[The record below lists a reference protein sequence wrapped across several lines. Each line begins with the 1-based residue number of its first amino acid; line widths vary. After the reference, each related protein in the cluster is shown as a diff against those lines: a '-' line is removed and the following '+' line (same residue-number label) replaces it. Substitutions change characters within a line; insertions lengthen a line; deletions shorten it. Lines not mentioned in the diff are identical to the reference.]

1 MIIIDL
7 IYNLSVLVALSV
19 LSGFIDSRYDR
30 NTSLGKTLQG
40 ILFGIVA
47 IIGMLYPFILEK
59 GIIFD
64 GRSIVISLCTLF
76 FGPIPG
82 LISSILAV
90 IFRIYIGGGGILTG
104 TLVITASFLI
114 GYLFHINKI
123 KRKFISTKVDL
134 YSFGFLVSAVMIGL
148 MLTLPTNFIGEAY
161 RTITAT
167 VMIFYPLITMLIG
180 KVLLDQE
187 ENKNYLDRINQE
199 KNLYLTTLYSIGD
212 GVITTDVKGIVKQ
225 MNPVAEQLTGWRE
238 SEAKGKPLE
247 EIFKIINEDNR
258 NIVANP
264 VQRVLNEGH
273 VIGLTNHA
281 LLLSKGGKEIPIAN
295 SGAPIKDVKG
305 NIIGVVLVFRD
316 QTGERAKQKAILKSE
331 EEFRNFFENSPLGKS
346 ITGIDGSVKVNKSF
360 CEMLGYSKDELLN
373 KKWEEIT
380 HPDDNQKSEDVA
392 KSLLNGKEENVRFEK
407 RYIHKKGNE
416 VWAEVNITLQRDA
429 QGNPKFFI
437 TTVNNI
443 TERKRVEESLKESE
457 EKFRSIMENSADAIF
472 ITDQNGKYI
481 YTNKAVTAMLG
492 YTSEEMESKKIT
504 DIVPQNRINEFLKIF
519 KRCLSE
525 GKVFAELELVKK
537 DGNNISTD
545 LNSVVLPGG
554 LIYGSCR
561 DISERKHAVKEIK
574 MLAHSLE
581 SISECV
587 SITDNNDVI
596 LYVNES
602 FLRTYG
608 YTKEELIGKHTSILR
623 PMNIPQDGLM
633 EILPETIMGGWK
645 GEIINKRKDGTLFPV
660 LLSTSVVKDENE
672 KPIALIGVAMDI
684 TEMKKNREELITAKE
699 KAEKSDKLKTEFLA
713 QMSHEIRS
721 PMNVALSF
729 TELIKEEFKDIISPQ
744 LADYIDG
751 IEDAGKR
758 LIRTVELI
766 LNASEMQVGT
776 YQPTWATV
784 DLMSDILNNIIR
796 DYSKAANQKGL
807 QLTLSNR
814 ISHSIIFCDKYSVNQ
829 IFINLVDNAIKYTKE
844 GTVNILV
851 DKNEENKVKVI
862 VEDTGIGMSEEFMAV
877 MYDIFMQEE
886 RGYSRRYEGNGLGLS
901 LIKKYCDLNK
911 ATITV
916 ESRKMKGT
924 KFIVTFTKN
933 EE

>member
-30 NTSLGKTLQG
+30 NTSIGKILQG
-40 ILFGIVA
+40 TLFGIVA
-47 IIGMLYPFILEK
+47 IIGMQYPFILEK

-76 FGPIPG
+76 FGPISG

-90 IFRIYIGGGGILTG
+90 IFRYYIGGGGILTG
-104 TLVITASFLI
+104 SLVITASFLI
-114 GYLFHINKI
+114 GYLFHINKV
-123 KRKFISTKVDL
+123 KRKFYSTKVGL
-134 YSFGFLVSAVMIGL
+134 YSFGFLVSAVMMGL
-148 MLTLPTNFIGEAY
+148 MLTLPTNFVGVAY

-180 KVLLDQE
+180 KVLLDHE
-187 ENKNYLDRINQE
+187 ENKNYLDKINQE

-212 GVITTDVKGIVKQ
+212 GVITTDIKGAVKQ
-225 MNPVAEQLTGWRE
+225 MNHVAEQLTGWKE
-238 SEAKGKPLE
+238 SEAKGKLLE
-247 EIFKIINEDNR
+247 EIFKIIDEDNR
-258 NIVANP
+258 NIVSNS
-264 VQRVLNEGH
+264 VEKVLREGK
-273 VIGLTNHA
+273 VIGLANHT
-281 LLLSKGGKEIPIAN
+281 LLISKKGNEIPIAD
-295 SGAPIKDVKG
+295 SGAPIKNQHG
-305 NIIGVVLVFRD
+305 EITGVVLVFHD

-346 ITGIDGSVKVNKSF
+346 IIGIDGSVKVNKSF

-373 KKWEEIT
+373 KKWEELT
-380 HPDDNQKSEDVA
+380 HRDDNQKSKDVET
-392 KSLLNGKEENVRFEK
+392 SLLNGEEANARFEK
-407 RYIHKKGNE
+407 RYIHKNGNE
-416 VWAEVNITLQRDA
+416 IWAEVNITLQRDA

-443 TERKRVEESLKESE
+443 TKRKRAEELLKESE

-472 ITDQNGKYI
+472 ITDTNGYYL

-492 YTSEEMESKKIT
+492 YTAEEMKNKTIT
-504 DIVPQNRINEFLKIF
+504 DIAPKNRIDEVIKIF
-519 KRCLSE
+519 KRCQSE
-525 GKVFAELELVKK
+525 GKVFAEFELTKK
-537 DGNNISTD
+537 DGSNISTD

-561 DISERKHAVKEIK
+561 DISKRKQAEKEIK

-587 SITDNNDVI
+587 SITDDKDII

-602 FLRTYG
+602 FFRTYG
-608 YTKEELIGKHTSILR
+608 YSKGELIGKHTSILR
-623 PMNIPQDGLM
+623 PHNITQENLI
-633 EILPETIMGGWK
+633 EILPGTIIGGWK
-645 GEIINKRKDGTLFPV
+645 GEIINQRKDGSLFPI

-684 TEMKKNREELITAKE
+684 TEMKKNREELIAAKE

-729 TELIKEEFKDIISPQ
+729 TELIKEEFKDVLSPQ
-744 LADYIDG
+744 LADYIAG

-776 YQPTWATV
+776 YQPTWTTV
-784 DLMSDILNNIIR
+784 DLMSEILNNISR
-796 DYSKAANQKGL
+796 DYSNAANQKGL
-807 QLTLSNR
+807 QLTLTSR
-814 ISHSIIFCDKYSVNQ
+814 ISDPKIFCDKYSVNQ

-844 GTVNILV
+844 GTVDIIV

-911 ATITV
+911 AVITV
-916 ESRKMKGT
+916 ESGKKKGT
-924 KFIVTFTKN
+924 KFIVTFPQD
-933 EE
+933 E